1 MKKNIAIVLTF
12 FLVVSCSQRTNNKSN
27 ENGVIVKSDSSEIKA
42 GSGKKISSCKL
53 IKDHTFSNQ
62 NKKDTF
68 VLLYDCNN
76 LEDSMTFEIISFS
89 GAIIYRKGF
98 LGTAFYDYSRPWYE
112 YISDPKRG
120 KDFDPEKLNRQVADS
135 LHKADLL
142 YIKKRMNEFFC
153 DENFMTNPT
162 KKLNKDMLNISD
174 YKDIKSDST
183 VIGFSYK
190 LFEGGGFE
198 MIAYSKTLR
207 EVRLIAT
214 SD

>member
-1 MKKNIAIVLTF
+1 
-12 FLVVSCSQRTNNKSN
+12 VVSCTKRTNN
-27 ENGVIVKSDSSEIKA
+27 ENDVIVKIDSSLSKA
-42 GSGKKISSCKL
+42 RSVVKISSCKL
-53 IKDHTFSNQ
+53 IKEHTFSNQ

-76 LEDSMTFEIISFS
+76 LEDSITFEIISFS
-89 GAIIYRKGF
+89 GKIIYRKGF

-120 KDFDPEKLNRQVADS
+120 KGFDPKKLNNLVADS

-142 YIKKRMNEFFC
+142 YLNKRMNEFFC
-153 DENFMTNPT
+153 DEKFMQNPI
-162 KKLNKDMLNISD
+162 KNLNKDLLNISK
-174 YKDIKSDST
+174 YEDIKNDST
-183 VIGFSYK
+183 LIGFSYK

-198 MIAYSKTLR
+198 MIAYSKTLQ
-207 EVRLIAT
+207 EVKLIAS